1 MTRTVLSGIKP
12 TGSPTLGNLL
22 GAIQHWVAGQDDT
35 DGLFCVVDLHAL
47 TVPHQPGAVRS
58 RTLEIATL
66 LLAAG
71 IDPTRSTVFVQSHVP
86 AHAELHW
93 LMEST
98 AHDGEM
104 RRMVQYKEKSARGG
118 PVRLSLL
125 AYPAL
130 MTADILLYGIDEV
143 PVGDDQRQHVELAR
157 DLAQRF
163 NSAYGD
169 TFVVPRAVTPPSAAR
184 IMDLADPTA
193 KMGKSDV
200 DGRGTIRLLD
210 PPDVV
215 RRTVAR
221 AVTDSDGDVRYEPAT
236 KPGVA
241 NLLEILA
248 GCTER
253 SPEQVAAGYC
263 GYGALKSDVA
273 DAVVALLRPLQA
285 RYAELAAEP
294 EHVAQVLC
302 AGAAVASARAA
313 DRLAAAKT
321 AIGLLP
327 PTSAGRPHQ
336 RAI

>member
-1 MTRTVLSGIKP
+1 MTRTVLSGIRP
-12 TGSPTLGNLL
+12 TGGPTLGNLL
-22 GAIQHWVAGQDDT
+22 GAIRHWVADQHQT

-47 TVPHQPGAVRS
+47 TVSHDPAAVRR
-58 RTLEIATL
+58 RTVEMATL

-71 IDPTRSTVFVQSHVP
+71 IDPTASTVFVQSHVP

-93 LMEST
+93 LLEST
-98 AHDGEM
+98 AYDGEM

-130 MTADILLYGIDEV
+130 MAADILLYDIAEV

-163 NSAYGD
+163 NAAYGQ

-184 IMDLADPTA
+184 IMDLAGPTS

-200 DGRGTIRLLD
+200 DSRGTIRLLD

-221 AVTDSDGDVRYEPAT
+221 AVTDSEGEVRYDRSA
-236 KPGVA
+236 KAGVS

-248 GCTER
+248 ACTGR
-253 SPEQVAAGYC
+253 TPEQVAADYS

-273 DAVVALLRPLQA
+273 DAVVALLEPLQA
-285 RYAELAAEP
+285 RYAELAAAP
-294 EHVAQVLC
+294 YHVARVLRE
-302 AGAAVASARAA
+302 GAAVASARAA
-313 DRLAAAKT
+313 PRLATAKQ
-321 AIGLLP
+321 AIGLLAP
-327 PTSAGRPHQ
+327 C
-336 RAI
+336 